1 MQGHIFEKFW
11 KKSIFPIFL
20 QLYLVF
26 VILYQKYYSV
36 FSCKTFSVLTQV
48 KLRLLWLLWSL
59 LGLSCLIGRL
69 EMAYDICKKS
79 ISEMYGVF
87 NLTKVFRTQSGFYFL
102 DITHNMITCLL
113 YFCLDKEIPIF
124 VGFFVQISCT
134 CCLSSFFVRALLS
147 EFCFP
152 VLVSEYFCST
162 TNQNHQYLEND
173 YILAVIKTLS
183 YFMDK
188 VILPLL
194 NCVKKCNQ
202 NGLTQIP
209 PVLYKDLSEGKLKT
223 LNEYK
228 VQWTY
233 IQI

>member
-87 NLTKVFRTQSGFYFL
+87 NLTKVFRT
-102 DITHNMITCLL
+102 
-113 YFCLDKEIPIF
+113 
-124 VGFFVQISCT
+124 
-134 CCLSSFFVRALLS
+134 
-147 EFCFP
+147 
-152 VLVSEYFCST
+152 
-162 TNQNHQYLEND
+162 
-173 YILAVIKTLS
+173 
-183 YFMDK
+183 
-188 VILPLL
+188 
-194 NCVKKCNQ
+194 
-202 NGLTQIP
+202 
-209 PVLYKDLSEGKLKT
+209 
-223 LNEYK
+223 
-228 VQWTY
+228 
-233 IQI
+233 